1 MGVVYLGRDPFID
14 RMVAL
19 KTTLVPPPTDP
30 LKFDEFQQLFFNEA
44 RAAGKLMHRNIVS
57 VYDAAV
63 DLDQSYLVMEYVEGD
78 SLNDYSRKD
87 HLLPVNK
94 VINAIFQCAK
104 ALDYAHENGVIHRD
118 IKPRNIL
125 LSKDGKPKISDF
137 GIAAVRSHRGTD
149 GQARVTGSVNYA
161 SPEQLRHDPLT
172 PQSDIFS
179 LGVVLY
185 ELLTGEKP
193 FQADTDVATVYKIT
207 YEEPK
212 GLKYYRND
220 IPESLDRIVSK
231 CLSKDLKKRFK
242 TGQALAQA
250 LIASFDHLRFLKDE
264 VNQEE
269 KLTVLKK
276 VPFFKDFSASELT
289 EVIRATQ
296 WVKHDSAT
304 TIIAEGDVEDCF
316 YILISGEVL
325 VRKKGKVLAK
335 LKSGD
340 CFGEM
345 AYLGKTTRT
354 ASIVAA
360 TNTILMKMRA
370 SFIDQT
376 SLSTQLRFY
385 KVFSQTV
392 IERLARTSEL
402 LSKWVM

>member
-1 MGVVYLGRDPFID
+1 M
-14 RMVAL
+14 
-19 KTTLVPPPTDP
+19 
-30 LKFDEFQQLFFNEA
+30 
-44 RAAGKLMHRNIVS
+44 
-57 VYDAAV
+57 
-63 DLDQSYLVMEYVEGD
+63 DLELSYLVMEYVEGD
-78 SLNDYSRKD
+78 SLNDFCRKEN
-87 HLLPVNK
+87 LLPVNR
-94 VINAIFQCAK
+94 VINIIFQCAK

-118 IKPRNIL
+118 IKPRNIIL
-125 LSKDGKPKISDF
+125 TKDAKPKISDF
-137 GIAAVRSHRGTD
+137 GIASVRGNRGSD
-149 GQARVTGSVNYA
+149 GQSRITGSVNYA

-185 ELLTGEKP
+185 ELLSGEKP
-193 FQADTDVATVYKIT
+193 FVADSDVATVYKIS

-212 GLKYYRND
+212 GLKHYRND

-231 CLSKDLKKRFK
+231 CLAKDLQKRFT

-264 VNQEE
+264 VNQDE
-269 KLTVLKK
+269 KLSVLKK

-289 EVIRATQ
+289 EVIKATQ
-296 WVKHDSAT
+296 WVKHEPGNV
-304 TIIAEGDVEDCF
+304 IIAEGDVDDCF
-316 YILISGEVL
+316 YILIAGEVL
-325 VRKKGKVLAK
+325 VRKKGKALAN

-354 ASIVAA
+354 ASIVASS
-360 TNTILMKMRA
+360 NTILMKMRA

-376 SLSTQLRFY
+376 SMSTQLRFY
-385 KVFSQTV
+385 KVFSRTV
-392 IERLARTSEL
+392 IERLARTSEM